1 MVCCMILYTI
11 ISCVY
16 LFVVRCVLFVLYCI
30 VCFVTTSA
38 WGMTDAPTQLVTD
51 FISRHNQPSIHLLG
65 TASVPYVMTKSH
77 PPFQRTK
84 LLNNSLQLQL
94 LTPSSPPHYI
104 TIQYIQYVQY
114 NTYNTTHT
122 IQYIQ
127 YNTYTFVK
135 CSH

>member
-1 MVCCMILYTI
+1 MILYTI

-51 FISRHNQPSIHLLG
+51 FISRHNQPSIIHLLG